1 MEEKQ
6 TVELGQR
13 EDQLQREQLQ
23 QEKELRKEW
32 ENQEFQDKHA
42 LAREIVV
49 RTLRELNG
57 YYIVETGHGSTR
69 FV

>member
-57 YYIVETGHGSTR
+57 Y
-69 FV
+69 

>member
-32 ENQEFQDKHA
+32 ENQ
-42 LAREIVV
+42 
-49 RTLRELNG
+49 
-57 YYIVETGHGSTR
+57 
-69 FV
+69 